1 MEDHGQGIVTAIAAV
16 LASLGFPS
24 FIVWLLRHFGA
35 RQDRIEILR
44 KALDKG
50 RVREN
55 GYCGALDAFITA
67 VDSLEDP
74 PAPLIAAR
82 ARALARM
89 EEAHCQIAGAAQ

>member
-1 MEDHGQGIVTAIAAV
+1 MEDHTGGVVAAV
-16 LASLGFPS
+16 ASLLAAIGFPG
-24 FIVWLLRHFGA
+24 FVVWLIRRGSP
-35 RQDRIEILR
+35 DRELIEILR

-67 VDSLEDP
+67 VDSLENP
-74 PAPLIAAR
+74 PPSLLYAR

-89 EEAHCQIAGAAQ
+89 EEAHCQITGGIR